1 MALIWPRLLF
11 LLGLIPLLIAIY
23 VWMLRRRRRYAVRYS
38 SLALVREAVGRQ
50 TSWRRHIPFALF
62 LLALSGLVVA
72 VARPVM
78 VVTVPTD
85 QTTIILTIDVSGSMR
100 SRDVYPTRML
110 AAENAAINFVQ
121 HQKPGTLIGLVA
133 FSNFA
138 EEIQQPTADQ
148 EALQAAIESLTT
160 GRRTAIGGGI
170 LKAIDAIAEVDKNVA
185 PSVTDTSTAVE
196 PTPVPKGDYAP
207 DIIVVLTDGVSNTG
221 PLPTDAAK
229 QAADRGIRVYTI
241 GFGTANG
248 NIDFGQ
254 GGGFGGNGGGNNN
267 NNNNFGGSGNG
278 GGGNGGFF
286 GGGGGGFRMGIDEAT
301 LKQVASMTGGKYY
314 IATSATELESVFS
327 NLPTYL
333 IIKHE
338 TSEISVLFAAAG
350 GLLVLLAIIL
360 SLVWHPLP

>member
-11 LLGLIPLLIAIY
+11 LLGLIPLLIAVYI
-23 VWMLRRRRRYAVRYS
+23 WFLRRRRRYAVRYS
-38 SLALVREAVGRQ
+38 SLALVREAMGRQ

-62 LLALSGLVVA
+62 LLALSSLVVA

-78 VVTVPTD
+78 VVTVPTA

-110 AAENAAINFVQ
+110 AAENAAINFIQ
-121 HQKPGTLIGLVA
+121 HQKPGTQIGLVA

-138 EEIQQPTADQ
+138 EEIQQPTTDQ

-185 PSVTDTSTAVE
+185 PSVTDTSTGVE
-196 PTPVPKGDYAP
+196 PKPVPKGDYAP
-207 DIIVVLTDGVSNTG
+207 DIIVVLTDGVSNVG

-254 GGGFGGNGGGNNN
+254 DGGFGGNGGLN
-267 NNNNFGGSGNG
+267 NNNNFGG
-278 GGGNGGFF
+278 NGGFL
-286 GGGGGGFRMGIDEAT
+286 GGGGFRMGIDEAT

-314 IATSATELESVFS
+314 IATSATELENVFL

-350 GLLVLLAIIL
+350 GLLALLAICL

>member
-1 MALIWPRLLF
+1 MTLIWPRLLF
-11 LLGLIPLLIAIY
+11 LLGLIPLLIAVYI
-23 VWMLRRRRRYAVRYS
+23 WMLRRRRRYAVRYS

-62 LLALSGLVVA
+62 LLALSSLVVA

-110 AAENAAINFVQ
+110 AAENAAINFIQ

-138 EEIQQPTADQ
+138 EEIQQPTSDQ

-170 LKAIDAIAEVDKNVA
+170 LKAIDAIAEVDKNVS
-185 PSVTDTSTAVE
+185 PSVTDTSTGVE

-207 DIIVVLTDGVSNTG
+207 DIIVVLTDGVSNAG

-248 NIDFGQ
+248 NFDFGQ
-254 GGGFGGNGGGNNN
+254 GGGFGGNGGLNNN
-267 NNNNFGGSGNG
+267 NNL
-278 GGGNGGFF
+278 GGGNGGIF
-286 GGGGGGFRMGIDEAT
+286 GGGGLRMGIDEAT

-314 IATSATELESVFS
+314 LATSASELENVFA
-327 NLPTYL
+327 NLPTFL

-350 GLLVLLAIIL
+350 GLLVLLAICL

>member
-1 MALIWPRLLF
+1 MSLIWPRLLF
-11 LLGLIPLLIAIY
+11 LLGLIPLLIAVY
-23 VWMLRRRRRYAVRYS
+23 VWVLHRRRRFAVRYS
-38 SLALVREAVGRQ
+38 SLALVREAMTRQ
-50 TSWRRHIPFALF
+50 SSWRRHIPFALF
-62 LLALSGLVVA
+62 LLALASLVVA
-72 VARPVM
+72 VGRPVM

-100 SRDVYPTRML
+100 SRDVYPSRL
-110 AAENAAINFVQ
+110 QAAENAALNFIQ
-121 HQKPGTLIGLVA
+121 HQKPGTQIGLVV

-138 EEIQQPTADQ
+138 EEIQQPTTDQ

-160 GRRTAIGGGI
+160 GRRTAIGSGI
-170 LKAIDAIAEVDKNVA
+170 LKAIDAIAEVDKSIV
-185 PSVTDTSTAVE
+185 PSIGDTSTAVE

-248 NIDFGQ
+248 SPDA
-254 GGGFGGNGGGNNN
+254 GGFGGNGGNNAFGGGNNN
-267 NNNNFGGSGNG
+267 NGGNNNGGNG
-278 GGGNGGFF
+278 GGLF
-286 GGGGGGFRMGIDEAT
+286 GGGGFRMGIDDVV
-301 LKQVASMTGGKYY
+301 LKQVADMTGGKYY
-314 IATSATELESVFS
+314 SATSATELENVFQS
-327 NLPTYL
+327 LPTYL

-338 TSEISVLFAAAG
+338 TSEISVLFTTAG
-350 GLLVLLAIIL
+350 AVLALLAIVL

>member
-1 MALIWPRLLF
+1 MSLIWPRLLF
-11 LLGLIPLLIAIY
+11 LLGLIPLLIAVY
-23 VWMLRRRRRYAVRYS
+23 VWIMLHRRRSFAVRYS
-38 SLALVREAVGRQ
+38 SLALVREAMTRQ
-50 TSWRRHIPFALF
+50 SNWRRHIPFALF
-62 LLALSGLVVA
+62 LLALASLVVA
-72 VARPVM
+72 VGRPVT

-85 QTTIILTIDVSGSMR
+85 QTTIVLTIDVSGSMR
-100 SRDVYPTRML
+100 SRDVYPSRLL

-121 HQKPGTLIGLVA
+121 HQKPGTQIGLVA
-133 FSNFA
+133 FSTYA
-138 EEIQQPTADQ
+138 EEIQQPTTDQ

-160 GRRTAIGGGI
+160 GRRTAIGTGI
-170 LKAIDAIAEVDKNVA
+170 LKAIDSIAAIDKAVA
-185 PSVTDTSTAVE
+185 PSVTDTSTGVE

-207 DIIVVLTDGVSNTG
+207 DIIVVLTDGVSNSG

-248 NIDFGQ
+248 SPDGLQ
-254 GGGFGGNGGGNNN
+254 GGGFGGGQNNGNN
-267 NNNNFGGSGNG
+267 GLS
-278 GGGNGGFF
+278 GGNGFF
-286 GGGGGGFRMGIDEAT
+286 GGGFRMGIDEAT

-314 IATSATELESVFS
+314 SATSAAELENVFQ

-350 GLLVLLAIIL
+350 GVLALLAIVL

>member
-11 LLGLIPLLIAIY
+11 LLGLIPLLIAVYI
-23 VWMLRRRRRYAVRYS
+23 WFLRRRRRYAVRYS
-38 SLALVREAVGRQ
+38 SLALVREAMGRQ

-62 LLALSGLVVA
+62 LLALSSLVVA

-78 VVTVPTD
+78 VVTVPTA

-110 AAENAAINFVQ
+110 AAENAAINFIQ
-121 HQKPGTLIGLVA
+121 HQKPGTQIGLVA

-138 EEIQQPTADQ
+138 EEIQQPTTDQ

-185 PSVTDTSTAVE
+185 PSVTDTSTGVE

-207 DIIVVLTDGVSNTG
+207 DIIVVLTDGVSNVG

-254 GGGFGGNGGGNNN
+254 GGGFGGIGGLN
-267 NNNNFGGSGNG
+267 NNNNFGG
-278 GGGNGGFF
+278 NGGFL
-286 GGGGGGFRMGIDEAT
+286 GGGGFRMGIDEAT

-314 IATSATELESVFS
+314 IATSATELENVFS

-338 TSEISVLFAAAG
+338 TSEISVLFTAAG
-350 GLLVLLAIIL
+350 GLLALLAICL

>member
-1 MALIWPRLLF
+1 MSLIWPRLLI
-11 LLGLIPLLIAIY
+11 LLGLIPLLIAVY
-23 VWMLRRRRRYAVRYS
+23 VLILRRRRRFAVRYS
-38 SLALVREAVGRQ
+38 SLALVREAMTRQ
-50 TSWRRHIPFALF
+50 SSWRRHIPFALF
-62 LLALSGLVVA
+62 LLALASLVVA
-72 VARPVM
+72 VGRPVT

-100 SRDVYPTRML
+100 SRDVYPNRLM
-110 AAENAAINFVQ
+110 AAENAALNFVQ
-121 HQKPGTLIGLVA
+121 HQKPGTQIGLVA

-138 EEIQQPTADQ
+138 EEIQQPTTDQ

-160 GRRTAIGGGI
+160 GRRTAIGSGI
-170 LKAIDAIAEVDKNVA
+170 LKAIDAIAEVDKSIT
-185 PSVTDTSTAVE
+185 PSVTDTSTSVE

-229 QAADRGIRVYTI
+229 QAVDRGIRVYTI

-248 NIDFGQ
+248 SPDTFS
-254 GGGFGGNGGGNNN
+254 GGGFGGGNNSSNGTQN
-267 NNNNFGGSGNG
+267 NGFG
-278 GGGNGGFF
+278 GGGNGFF
-286 GGGGGGFRMGIDEAT
+286 GGGFRMGIDDVV
-301 LKQVASMTGGKYY
+301 LKQVADMTGGKYY
-314 IATSATELESVFS
+314 SATSATELQNVFQS
-327 NLPTYL
+327 LPTYL

-350 GLLVLLAIIL
+350 GVLALLAIGL